1 MRQRMAVAVLGA
13 VALTASL
20 AACSKNTGTDT
31 SAQTKH
37 KPQTSSIAMDPKDS
51 MGPAKAVPGAVRG
64 GTFHY
69 LEESDF
75 EHLDPQRNY
84 VVDAMSMD
92 QLYIRTLTMFKETGD
107 GTLTLVGDLATTPGK
122 DVKGDC
128 TQWRF
133 TLKDGLKYEDGS
145 PITAADV
152 AYGVARSFSP
162 TLGEGPT
169 YIQRWLADSDE
180 YNAKYKGPYD
190 GGAKMP
196 PGVTVDGAKT
206 ITFTFAKPQCDLPFA
221 ASLGTTAPVPP
232 SKDTG
237 TKYDRRP
244 FASGPYK
251 IDKYIR
257 GTSLTL
263 VRNKYWDP
271 KTDAVRHDY
280 FDKLVAEF
288 GPDDVQQTNR
298 VIASNGDDA
307 YATQYE
313 NVPASLLPKVTGD
326 PAVKKRMVQ
335 GLSPFVSYL
344 AINTQRVTDLNVRKA
359 LNYALDRGAYLQ
371 ARGGNLTGQAA
382 TALESPLTIGY
393 QKYDA
398 YPSGTHGDA
407 AKAKQLLGGKH
418 PKLVYAYSNVSAN
431 QATAVVIKNSL
442 EKAGF
447 QIVLKPVDSSN
458 YYDNIGTKTNPYD
471 LYINTWAADWPSGSS
486 ILAPLF
492 NGNTIRAKGNKD
504 YSYLN
509 APDVNAQ
516 IEKLVAEHAEQAAP
530 EWAKLDKMIMTKYA
544 PVVPIIN
551 TSNVTLS
558 GTKCKNVVLSQT
570 LGTPIFYNVY
580 LTT

>member
-1 MRQRMAVAVLGA
+1 
-13 VALTASL
+13 
-20 AACSKNTGTDT
+20 
-31 SAQTKH
+31 
-37 KPQTSSIAMDPKDS
+37 
-51 MGPAKAVPGAVRG
+51 
-64 GTFHY
+64 
-69 LEESDF
+69 
-75 EHLDPQRNY
+75 
-84 VVDAMSMD
+84 
-92 QLYIRTLTMFKETGD
+92 
-107 GTLTLVGDLATTPGK
+107 
-122 DVKGDC
+122 
-128 TQWRF
+128 
-133 TLKDGLKYEDGS
+133 
-145 PITAADV
+145 
-152 AYGVARSFSP
+152 
-162 TLGEGPT
+162 
-169 YIQRWLADSDE
+169 
-180 YNAKYKGPYD
+180 
-190 GGAKMP
+190 
-196 PGVTVDGAKT
+196 
-206 ITFTFAKPQCDLPFA
+206 
-221 ASLGTTAPVPP
+221 
-232 SKDTG
+232 
-237 TKYDRRP
+237 
-244 FASGPYK
+244 
-251 IDKYIR
+251 
-257 GTSLTL
+257 
-263 VRNKYWDP
+263 
-271 KTDAVRHDY
+271 
-280 FDKLVAEF
+280 
-288 GPDDVQQTNR
+288 
-298 VIASNGDDA
+298 
-307 YATQYE
+307 
-313 NVPASLLPKVTGD
+313 
-326 PAVKKRMVQ
+326 MVQ

-371 ARGGNLTGQAA
+371 ARGGNLTGQPA
-382 TALESPLTIGY
+382 TAIESPLTIGY

-398 YPSGTHGDA
+398 YPAGTHGDP

-486 ILAPLF
+486 IVAPLF

-516 IEKLVAEHAEQAAP
+516 IEKLSAEHAEQAAP
-530 EWAKLDKMIMTKYA
+530 GWAKLDKMIMTKYA